1 MSGGFEP
8 WHTASGGSSSGV
20 TGFAT
25 IGSSPA
31 AAGASV
37 SGSTATLQPADA
49 THGGVIAASG
59 AQTLAP
65 ALTLSGGAAIPAN
78 QTFTWG
84 TSNLGR
90 LSNTGIPHITLE
102 GGSTQLYFKDG
113 GDQVQFASG
122 TSFALGFLDPGV
134 YYVKFDSR
142 TGVKSTNFLTN
153 VGFVFPATLAPAGT
167 TQTVDWTSGCSQ
179 TIDAA
184 STTGTLVLTFSNP
197 TNGGRYI
204 LKTLGK
210 TGRVW
215 TMPTSLW
222 AGGVKPTVTA
232 VDGAIDVFQFIYDG
246 TNYIGSIVAQNVS

>member
-8 WHTASGGSSSGV
+8 WHTSSGGGGSGV

-59 AQTLAP
+59 AQTLNATITLAQP
-65 ALTLSGGAAIPAN
+65 LTLGTTASAGFNSSLICTDASATQFDSTASSYTQWNYKGQYVFFDSNAAVETMHLLGAAAR
-78 QTFTWG
+78 FG
-84 TSNLGR
+84 
-90 LSNTGIPHITLE
+90 
-102 GGSTQLYFKDG
+102 
-113 GDQVQFASG
+113 A
-122 TSFALGFLDPGV
+122 
-134 YYVKFDSR
+134 
-142 TGVKSTNFLTN
+142 N
-153 VGFVFPATLAPAGT
+153 VGFLFPTALAPSGT
-167 TQTVDWTSGCSQ
+167 TQTVDWNTGTSQ
-179 TIDAA
+179 TINAA

-197 TNGGRYI
+197 VSGGRYI

-246 TNYIGSIVAQNVS
+246 TNYIGSIIAQNVS